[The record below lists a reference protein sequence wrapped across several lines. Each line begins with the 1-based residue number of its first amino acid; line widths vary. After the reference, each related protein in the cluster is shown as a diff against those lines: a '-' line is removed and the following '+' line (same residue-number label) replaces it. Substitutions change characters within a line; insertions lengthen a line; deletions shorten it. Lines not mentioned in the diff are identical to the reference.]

1 MTNAL
6 SIALTLAFLCL
17 PAAGADTNP
26 FIGKP
31 SGRILAA
38 GDNRIALFSPTGQIL
53 WEHPTKLTHDAW
65 MLPSGNILFGDGQSI
80 TEITPDKK
88 IVFQYRPESRKND
101 AVYACQR
108 LSNGNTLIGENTT
121 GRVLEVD
128 PTGRVIFTLQTQPAK
143 EGNHQNLRMVRKLAN
158 GNYLVCHSGAHLVKE
173 YMPAGNVVLEIK
185 TPNLAF
191 AAIRTPQG
199 TTLISSLDQI
209 TEHNADGSKAWEFTI
224 KDVPGMAI
232 RNLTALHLLP
242 NGNILAGCYAAY
254 DKAGDGC
261 GMLEITRDKKIAWR
275 FINPGFA
282 RTTMAVQLL
291 DMDGKPLAGAAMR

>member
-101 AVYACQR
+101 AVYACQ
-108 LSNGNTLIGENTT
+108 IG
-121 GRVLEVD
+121 R
-128 PTGRVIFTLQTQPAK
+128 
-143 EGNHQNLRMVRKLAN
+143 
-158 GNYLVCHSGAHLVKE
+158 AHV
-173 YMPAGNVVLEIK
+173 
-185 TPNLAF
+185 
-191 AAIRTPQG
+191 
-199 TTLISSLDQI
+199 
-209 TEHNADGSKAWEFTI
+209 
-224 KDVPGMAI
+224 
-232 RNLTALHLLP
+232 
-242 NGNILAGCYAAY
+242 
-254 DKAGDGC
+254 
-261 GMLEITRDKKIAWR
+261 
-275 FINPGFA
+275 
-282 RTTMAVQLL
+282 
-291 DMDGKPLAGAAMR
+291 